1 MDTFGPVLFGLNVP
15 KRTGP
20 NVPMSQ
26 SKERKNK
33 K

>member
-1 MDTFGPVLFGLNVP
+1 LDTFGPVLFGTFGP

-20 NVPMSQ
+20 NVPMSK